1 VAQNRT
7 IDFHEE
13 VVLDERPEIADGAGA
28 LGKGVEDRRK
38 SDSTRS
44 ANGKRM
50 ARAKI
55 IAPIVVVLL
64 AASAALAYRYYAGW
78 ESTDDAQIDGYINP
92 ISSRVAGYIT
102 NVYVD
107 DNQYVKAGTL
117 LAQID
122 PKDYDVALASAKATL
137 ANDQATA
144 DASQV
149 NVPVISVNTS
159 SQLVS
164 SEADVANARAGISAS
179 EQQLAAA
186 QATVLQAE
194 ANSAKAQD
202 DVKRYKQLVDKQE
215 VPEQLY
221 VQAVQTANGA
231 AAAVQAATANVHA
244 AQEAVRQAQSRL
256 AQASASFESAQTGPQ
271 QVRIQRS
278 RAVAAAASAKKSE
291 TAVEQAQLNLG
302 YTRIL
307 APVDGVVAKR
317 SAQPGQYVSPG
328 QQLMAVVPLDNIWVT
343 ANFKETQ
350 LRNMRPGNL
359 AEIHVDA
366 YGRTY
371 TGYVESIAGGTGAI
385 FSLLPPENAT
395 GNYVKVVQRLP
406 VRLRLNKGQD
416 PERQLRPGM
425 SVVPEVNVR
434 ERSPNEGGVRNE

>member
-1 VAQNRT
+1 MAQDGVV
-7 IDFHEE
+7 DFDERI
-13 VVLDERPEIADGAGA
+13 VLDERAEVADGTAA
-28 LGKGVEDRRK
+28 SRK
-38 SDSTRS
+38 AAKDPQKPDSGPT

-55 IAPIVVVLL
+55 IAPIVALLL
-64 AASAALAYRYYAGW
+64 AAVAAVTYRSYAGW

-122 PKDYDVALASAKATL
+122 PKDYEVAVASAQATL
-137 ANDQATA
+137 ANDLATA

-164 SEADVANARAGISAS
+164 AEADVANARAGISAA

-186 QATVLQAE
+186 RAAVLQAE
-194 ANSAKAQD
+194 ANSDKAQD
-202 DVKRYKQLVDKQE
+202 DVKRYKQLVDRQE
-215 VPEQLY
+215 ISEQLY
-221 VQAVQTANGA
+221 VQAVQTSNGA

-244 AQEAVRQAQSRL
+244 AQDAVRQAQSRL
-256 AQASASFESAQTGPQ
+256 AQASASVESAQTGPQ
-271 QVRIQRS
+271 QIRIQRS
-278 RAVAAAASAKKSE
+278 RAVAASAAAQKSK
-291 TAVEQAQLNLG
+291 AALEQSQLNLG
-302 YTRIL
+302 YTRIV

-317 SAQPGQYVSPG
+317 SAQPGQYIAPG
-328 QQLMAVVPLDNIWVT
+328 QQLMAVVPLDDLWVT

-350 LRNMRPGNL
+350 LQNMRPGDL
-359 AEIHVDA
+359 VKIHVDA

-371 TGYVESIAGGTGAI
+371 SGHVESIAGGTGAV

-406 VRLRLNKGQD
+406 VRLRLDKGQD
-416 PERQLRPGM
+416 PDRRLRPGM
-425 SVVPEVNVR
+425 SVVPDVYVKGSSSNA
-434 ERSPNEGGVRNE
+434 GGAAE